1 MRRDFVNMNATDKPR
16 FEHDIN
22 IEPDLE
28 STNIGNFVEVP
39 FVDFSAQYTEERDAI
54 HGCVD
59 AVFSE
64 GQFVS
69 EKKVAEFE
77 SLIAETVGTSFAIGV
92 SSGTDALYLG
102 LRALEVGPGDEVI
115 TPPNSHFSSTS
126 AIVQAGA
133 TPVFVD
139 VLDDQNIDPDAI
151 KAAINKRTKVIM
163 PVHLT
168 GRVARMDE
176 ILGIAQ
182 TQDITI
188 LEDAAQAFGA
198 RYSDQCAGSFGR
210 VAAFSAH
217 PLKVF
222 NAAGDAGFLTTDDEE
237 LAHRLRRLRN
247 NGLHERETLMEWG
260 VVSRLDVLQ
269 AAILIYRLKNLEE
282 KISKRRA
289 NAARYRR
296 ELDAR
301 FIHMPPCQAREFNI
315 FQNFVIQV
323 DHRDELREYLLDHK
337 IRTAIHYPIPIH
349 LQPAASSIPRNDNSL
364 ARVET
369 QAGRILSLPVHPY
382 LGDGQIDHVCHTIN
396 QFYRERDRI

>member
-126 AIVQAGA
+126 AKEKIEKLGGV
-133 TPVFVD
+133 
-139 VLDDQNIDPDAI
+139 I
-151 KAAINKRTKVIM
+151 K
-163 PVHLT
+163 
-168 GRVARMDE
+168 
-176 ILGIAQ
+176 
-182 TQDITI
+182 
-188 LEDAAQAFGA
+188 
-198 RYSDQCAGSFGR
+198 
-210 VAAFSAH
+210 
-217 PLKVF
+217 
-222 NAAGDAGFLTTDDEE
+222 
-237 LAHRLRRLRN
+237 
-247 NGLHERETLMEWG
+247 
-260 VVSRLDVLQ
+260 
-269 AAILIYRLKNLEE
+269 LKNL
-282 KISKRRA
+282 K
-289 NAARYRR
+289 
-296 ELDAR
+296 
-301 FIHMPPCQAREFNI
+301 
-315 FQNFVIQV
+315 
-323 DHRDELREYLLDHK
+323 
-337 IRTAIHYPIPIH
+337 
-349 LQPAASSIPRNDNSL
+349 
-364 ARVET
+364 
-369 QAGRILSLPVHPY
+369 
-382 LGDGQIDHVCHTIN
+382 
-396 QFYRERDRI
+396 